1 MARRLISIA
10 AALAAVLVFGAVTR
24 GTWAQFTA
32 NRTTISANTV
42 TVDSLAAHF
51 QVTPGSAVQPG
62 TSTKIASGDADSLS
76 LSFGTVPSAQTFTN
90 VFTVKN
96 IGAAPA
102 TASLSLAGVSQISS
116 VVFASSGTGSATL
129 AAGASTTVSVSTSAT
144 TAGHGAGTLRLGMS
158 GYSWL
163 YRDYASTINEAPE
176 APGPLSATAKPAGK
190 ISLAWTASSTTA
202 NLAGYNVYRS
212 TGGSYTKLNASP
224 LSSTTYDDTAT
235 ANGTTYT
242 YKISAVSSGS
252 PILESVYSPTASAAA
267 DSSAPAQPSSVA
279 LANGGGTGNAY
290 INSANKSSV
299 SVSVTLGAGSL
310 AADTVTITL
319 TSGAGSVS
327 KTGPASAGAGTVTLT
342 GIDASALADGSLT
355 ISATSTDLVG
365 NVSTARTT
373 TVTKD
378 TVVSAPTATYV
389 DNSNP
394 AADQITG
401 TTEANAT
408 ITANQTQ
415 PSASGPY
422 TATAAANGSYTVAL
436 AKIKN
441 QNVTYTVTAT
451 DAAGNTSAQTSVSFN
466 DTK

>member
-1 MARRLISIA
+1 
-10 AALAAVLVFGAVTR
+10 
-24 GTWAQFTA
+24 
-32 NRTTISANTV
+32 
-42 TVDSLAAHF
+42 
-51 QVTPGSAVQPG
+51 
-62 TSTKIASGDADSLS
+62 
-76 LSFGTVPSAQTFTN
+76 
-90 VFTVKN
+90 
-96 IGAAPA
+96 
-102 TASLSLAGVSQISS
+102 
-116 VVFASSGTGSATL
+116 
-129 AAGASTTVSVSTSAT
+129 
-144 TAGHGAGTLRLGMS
+144 
-158 GYSWL
+158 
-163 YRDYASTINEAPE
+163 
-176 APGPLSATAKPAGK
+176 
-190 ISLAWTASSTTA
+190 
-202 NLAGYNVYRS
+202 
-212 TGGSYTKLNASP
+212 
-224 LSSTTYDDTAT
+224 
-235 ANGTTYT
+235 
-242 YKISAVSSGS
+242 
-252 PILESVYSPTASAAA
+252 
-267 DSSAPAQPSSVA
+267 
-279 LANGGGTGNAY
+279 
-290 INSANKSSV
+290 
-299 SVSVTLGAGSL
+299 
-310 AADTVTITL
+310 
-319 TSGAGSVS
+319 
-327 KTGPASAGAGTVTLT
+327 VTLT